1 MAQYST
7 TNDDYDFVLDNMPA
21 VRDCQNNDGPTPL
34 TNLGILLIF
43 FILDLFLRSIAK
55 TRLFEQFLRLQPIR
69 RHIALSSTSR
79 FASNVYGHVS
89 RQSTRFN
96 LC

>member
-21 VRDCQNNDGPTPL
+21 VRDCQNNDGPTPM

-43 FILDLFLRSIAK
+43 FILNLFLESMISTVDIENK
-55 TRLFEQFLRLQPIR
+55 TF
-69 RHIALSSTSR
+69 LSS
-79 FASNVYGHVS
+79 
-89 RQSTRFN
+89 
-96 LC
+96 L